1 MIREETMKLFG
12 ISTSIT
18 LLLFFFASLIQFT
31 GCAQPEPQSPKTMIV
46 KQSEGQLSLAVVI
59 KAKEGHE
66 ETVKNA
72 CIGLLEPTRKEK
84 GCINYTLHMDPNDN
98 GRFMFY
104 ENWES
109 AELWGAHLETPHIKA
124 FGDNIGPLLAEELD
138 VTNWKLYD

>member
-1 MIREETMKLFG
+1 MKHIG
-12 ISTSIT
+12 ISTRIIVLMFSGLVI
-18 LLLFFFASLIQFT
+18 LIF
-31 GCAQPEPQSPKTMIV
+31 GCGQPEPQAVKTMIV

-84 GCINYTLHMDPNDN
+84 GCINYTLHMDPNDS
-98 GRFMFY
+98 GRFLFY
-104 ENWES
+104 ENWEN

>member
-1 MIREETMKLFG
+1 MKYSG

-18 LLLFFFASLIQFT
+18 LILFLLTSIVQFT
-31 GCAQPEPQSPKTMIV
+31 GCAQPEPLPQPKTTQII
-46 KQSEGQLSLAVVI
+46 KHSDGQISLAVIV

-84 GCINYTLHMDPNDN
+84 GCINYTLHMDPNDK

-104 ENWES
+104 ENWENE
-109 AELWGAHLETPHIKA
+109 ELWGAHLDSPHIKA
-124 FGDNIGPLLAEELD
+124 FGENIGPLIAEELD

>member
-1 MIREETMKLFG
+1 MK
-12 ISTSIT
+12 
-18 LLLFFFASLIQFT
+18 
-31 GCAQPEPQSPKTMIV
+31 KTMIV
-46 KQSEGQLSLAVVI
+46 KQADGQLSLAVII

-109 AELWGAHLETPHIKA
+109 KELWDIHLNQPHIKA
-124 FGDNIGPLLAEELD
+124 FGDNIGPLLAEPLD
-138 VTNWKLYD
+138 LTNWKLYD

>member
-1 MIREETMKLFG
+1 MKASRLFILVIFG
-12 ISTSIT
+12 
-18 LLLFFFASLIQFT
+18 LLMVALTIQIT
-31 GCAQPEPQSPKTMIV
+31 GCKEQDMKKTVIV
-46 KQSEGQLSLAVVI
+46 KQADGQLSLAVVI
-59 KAKEGHE
+59 KAKEGQE

-84 GCINYTLHMDPNDN
+84 GCINYTLHMDPNDK

-109 AELWGAHLETPHIKA
+109 QELWALHLDTPHIKA
-124 FGDNIGPLLAEELD
+124 FGDNIGPLLAEPLD